1 LQLLVRKQNNLRNM
15 PAPDFHEQQA
25 LLPAAEVGE
34 GGGGMQLLPVGGAS
48 MDSVISL
55 PALNPLPIQSP
66 DNIFKNMRALSSTI
80 TEDLANVTGQF
91 LAKEAGGE
99 ISKLE
104 GVSGGDIGNLNL
116 PSLKELNVQAVGVV
130 ANTDT
135 GRS

>member
-1 LQLLVRKQNNLRNM
+1 MSLF
-15 PAPDFHEQQA
+15 PI
-25 LLPAAEVGE
+25 GE
-34 GGGGMQLLPVGGAS
+34 GASINSICNTGSLEDGFRPSGLGEGLFESINRGGGALGA
-48 MDSVISL
+48 
-55 PALNPLPIQSP
+55 
-66 DNIFKNMRALSSTI
+66 TI
-80 TEDLANVTGQF
+80 TEDLANATGQF
-91 LAKEAGGE
+91 VAKEAGGE